1 MGTYNP
7 LSLFPLPP
15 QVSDANP
22 VPSVLAVDGFADMLW
37 VGSAG
42 GLVSAFAS
50 PLTLTRNVQFPAH
63 GHNPPGTRDY
73 AQNLP
78 GMHGGVRQIRVTDRE
93 VWTLTEGGIAGR
105 KRGGAPRWSVS

>member
-1 MGTYNP
+1 MAYNP

-15 QVSDANP
+15 QVSDAKP

-63 GHNPPGTRDY
+63 GHSPPGARDF
-73 AQNLP
+73 QSIP

-105 KRGGAPRWSVS
+105 KRGGAPRWCVS